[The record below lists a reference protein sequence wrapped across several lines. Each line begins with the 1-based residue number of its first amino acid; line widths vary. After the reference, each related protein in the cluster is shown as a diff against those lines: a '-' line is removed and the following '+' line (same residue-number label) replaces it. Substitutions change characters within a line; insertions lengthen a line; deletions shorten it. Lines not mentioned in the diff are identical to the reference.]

1 MLTLVM
7 ALVAVVSGCTNSGTP
22 ATVPASVPTTTV
34 TTATTHVVVTSS
46 TTTTAATTTT
56 IDRMAEIQ
64 AIFQD
69 LEERRLRA
77 LYDGDREAFKALFA
91 NDEYMQ
97 RSMGLFDLVRF
108 VEGWSTPSLA
118 VVSVIADDDFCIAA
132 EVGGDYSG
140 VFVDGGTGS
149 AVHVIERMGDD
160 EWGISY
166 VGDGWVCDGPH
177 PLLP

>member
-97 RSMGLFDLVRF
+97 RSMVLFDLVEF
-108 VEGWSTPSLA
+108 VDDWRVPTVFVLEVLADLPTCIAVVTESDQSTVSPSGGIARGTEVIEMVDGVWGSSYSGEGWA
-118 VVSVIADDDFCIAA
+118 CV
-132 EVGGDYSG
+132 
-140 VFVDGGTGS
+140 
-149 AVHVIERMGDD
+149 
-160 EWGISY
+160 
-166 VGDGWVCDGPH
+166 GPH